1 MTKAKKAWPA
11 HYSETDIARI
21 QAVLAWL
28 KSTKRGR
35 QWFVSRVTYGKS
47 SVLNALNGYYASNP
61 KPVLD
66 ALEEAIAG
74 TSGAHAFVAPKRAPA
89 IVEPAP
95 MPDISIPVREAE
107 QQAPQAPARAGEWEP
122 GAYHWPTP
130 SERIQ
135 SRINKLIGRSS
146 AANPMPAGD
155 LIAQL
160 GGDEASAWRALESL
174 IAARQVMTAVVWKA
188 GLSSQVVYPMG
199 RIPTTRPGPK
209 ERVRGPAIV
218 ITPRS
223 VYGGNRA

>member
-11 HYSETDIARI
+11 HYSEADIARI

-35 QWFVSRVTYGKS
+35 EWFVSRVTYGKS

-74 TSGAHAFVAPKRAPA
+74 TSGAHAFVAPKPAPA

-95 MPDISIPVREAE
+95 MPDISIP
-107 QQAPQAPARAGEWEP
+107 P
-122 GAYHWPTP
+122 
-130 SERIQ
+130 RIEVQ
-135 SRINKLIGRSS
+135 EGPVELIQKRILKLLSRSS
-146 AANPMPAGD
+146 AADPMLAGD
-155 LIAQL
+155 LIARISS
-160 GGDEASAWRALESL
+160 DEASAWRALEGL
-174 IAARQVMTAVVWKA
+174 ITARQVMTAVVWKA